1 MVAFVTP
8 PATPP
13 GAGQPSPALPRR
25 LGLGPR
31 VGTPLRRLDQPVR
44 GFEIG
49 PQPRRLGLGFDLG
62 DLRDP
67 AVDLHRVRTL
77 TFGGN
82 GSLSCIRAALRRLG
96 MSLGGLCP
104 LAQGRNRALQHCQ
117 GAAGCD
123 R

>member
-67 AVDLHRVRTL
+67 AVDLHRVPTL
-77 TFGGN
+77 
-82 GSLSCIRAALRRLG
+82 
-96 MSLGGLCP
+96 SLGGLCP